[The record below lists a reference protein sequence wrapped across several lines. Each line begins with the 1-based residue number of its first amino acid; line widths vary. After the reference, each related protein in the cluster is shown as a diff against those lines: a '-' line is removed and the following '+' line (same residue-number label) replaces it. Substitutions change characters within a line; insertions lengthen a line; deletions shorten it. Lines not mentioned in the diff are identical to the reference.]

1 MSGSRRTVDDMRVMF
16 QSCEGFDPQQT
27 TDFFNSWAET
37 YEQDSETMKYRA
49 PQLAVDFLND
59 HFCGSR
65 GDAQVL
71 DVACGSGL
79 AAKLMFDL
87 GFKHFVGVDGSKGM
101 LEQAAKSGL
110 YRELKLA
117 LLGTDPLPAQTGG
130 FDVVIIT
137 GALRDD
143 YVPVSVIRELCK
155 ATKPGGRV
163 VQKGSTHGVCGNT
176 TAGSTSTDVGGKHAH
191 GVQGSNGELL
201 CLQLF
206 TVNKEHCLHRRV
218 CVLGPPFPTSPRSAS
233 QTVTVTG

>member
-16 QSCEGFDPQQT
+16 QSCKGFDPQQT
-27 TDFFNSWAET
+27 TDFYNSWAET
-37 YEQDSETMKYRA
+37 YEQDLETMKYRA

-155 ATKPGGRV
+155 ATKPVSRWRLTIGGR
-163 VQKGSTHGVCGNT
+163 GNEASYKLGADW
-176 TAGSTSTDVGGKHAH
+176 AGSVSYYFLFPVSCVFGALC
-191 GVQGSNGELL
+191 GV
-201 CLQLF
+201 
-206 TVNKEHCLHRRV
+206 
-218 CVLGPPFPTSPRSAS
+218 
-233 QTVTVTG
+233 